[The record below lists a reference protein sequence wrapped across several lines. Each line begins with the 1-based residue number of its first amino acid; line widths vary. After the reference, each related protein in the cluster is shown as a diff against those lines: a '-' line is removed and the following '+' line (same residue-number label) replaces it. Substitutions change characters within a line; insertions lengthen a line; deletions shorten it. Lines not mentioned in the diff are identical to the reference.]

1 MTGLEVRTTVLHN
14 AGTDLGGVAADVS
27 GALAELLAAVSA
39 DGAIPRND
47 DISAM
52 IAAAYA
58 AIHEMAAGSIAS
70 AVTALGGHGEGLTSM
85 AASYRDTDQDAAAAI
100 RAGATWA

>member
-1 MTGLEVRTTVLHN
+1 MTGPDVRTTVLHN
-14 AGTDLGGVAADVS
+14 AGTDAGGVAEEVS
-27 GALAELLAAVSA
+27 GAFGELLAAVSA
-39 DGAIPRND
+39 DSAIPRND

-70 AVTALGGHGEGLTSM
+70 VVTALGGHGEGLTTM
-85 AASYRDTDQDAAAAI
+85 AATYRGTEEDLAAAI
-100 RAGATWA
+100 RRGAPWE